1 MYIYIAD
8 IAGVLTGPVELP
20 VIPGIGIQVPSN
32 AIQLA
37 AKLAKPA
44 AGKVWALVLDQP
56 QQLPDHR
63 GKVYRKEDGAELP
76 HTEVGELPDALT
88 TEPRPSPAH
97 RWLDGAWQ
105 FDAALAAAQREAD
118 ELTAW
123 EAIKAERDRRTQQ
136 GGFQA
141 SGHWFHSD
149 TFSRSQQLGLVMMGQ
164 AIPAIQWK
172 TMSGAFVTMTANLA
186 QAIFAAGAASDQAI
200 FAAAEQHYA
209 AMQASADPLTYDYS
223 AGWPAAYGE

>member
-1 MYIYIAD
+1 MHIYIAD
-8 IAGVLTGPVELP
+8 NAGVLTGPVDLP

-32 AIQLA
+32 ALQLEA
-37 AKLAKPA
+37 LLDEPT
-44 AGKVWALVLDQP
+44 AGNVWALVNGQP

-63 GKVYRKEDGAELP
+63 GKVYRKEDGAELQ
-76 HTEVGELPDALT
+76 HAEVGELPDALT
-88 TEPRPSPAH
+88 TEPRTSPAH

-118 ELTAW
+118 ELTVW

-136 GGFQA
+136 GGYQA

-172 TMSGAFVTMTANLA
+172 TMSGAFVTMTASLA

-209 AMQASADPLTYDYS
+209 AMQASANPLAYDYS
-223 AGWPAAYGE
+223 AGWPAVYGE

>member
-1 MYIYIAD
+1 MYTYIID
-8 IAGVLTGPVELP
+8 GAGALSGPVEIP
-20 VIPGIGIQVPSN
+20 VTPGIGVQVPSN

-37 AKLAKPA
+37 EPLAEPVRNY
-44 AGKVWALVLDQP
+44 VWALLGEQP
-56 QQLPDHR
+56 EEVPDYR
-63 GKVYRKEDGAELP
+63 GMVYRKEDGAELEYA
-76 HTEVGELPDALT
+76 EVGELPDALT

-97 RWLDGAWQ
+97 RWIDGAWQ
-105 FDAALAAAQREAD
+105 FDATLAAAQREAD
-118 ELTAW
+118 ELVAW

-136 GGFQA
+136 GGYQA

-164 AIPAIQWK
+164 AMPAIQWK

-209 AMQASADPLTYDYS
+209 AMQASADPLAYDYS

>member
-1 MYIYIAD
+1 MHIYITD
-8 IAGVLTGPVELP
+8 NAGVLTGPVELP
-20 VIPGIGIQVPSN
+20 VIPGIGIQLPGS

-37 AKLAKPA
+37 NMLANPA
-44 AGKVWALVLDQP
+44 AGKVWALIGDQP
-56 QQLPDHR
+56 AQVSDHR
-63 GKVYRKEDGAELP
+63 GLVYRTDTGAQQQ
-76 HTEVGELPDALT
+76 HTELGELPEGLT
-88 TEPRPSPAH
+88 KEARPSPAH
-97 RWLDGAWQ
+97 GWLRGAWQ
-105 FDAALAAAQREAD
+105 FDAALATAQREAD

-123 EAIKAERDRRTQQ
+123 GAIKSERDRRTQQ
-136 GGFQA
+136 GGYQA
-141 SGHWFHSD
+141 NGHWFHSD

-209 AMQASADPLTYDYS
+209 AMQASDDPLAYDCS